1 MLQISSGEKVTSS
14 PFAPITLKKQD
25 KEKSNKLTINKVI
38 TKLTVLK
45 ATHAKQGHISQS
57 TFYSS
62 APSSEKQERSTFYS
76 SAPSSEKQER
86 STFYS
91 SAPSSEKQERSGRC
105 PREHITAVRQHA
117 GPDGHHRHPNHR
129 TVRLRQNHA
138 RTKTQKKKLTTLK

>member
-25 KEKSNKLTINKVI
+25 EEKSNKLTINKVI

-86 STFYS
+86 S
-91 SAPSSEKQERSGRC
+91 GRC

-117 GPDGHHRHPNHR
+117 GPDDHHRHPNHR